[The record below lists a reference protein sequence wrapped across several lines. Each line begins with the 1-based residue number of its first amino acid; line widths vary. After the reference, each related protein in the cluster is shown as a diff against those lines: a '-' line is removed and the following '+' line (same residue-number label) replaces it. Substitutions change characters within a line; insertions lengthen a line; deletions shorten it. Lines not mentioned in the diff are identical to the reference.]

1 MWYSISNHSKEETLV
16 MENLIRDAMRREKK
30 KLLKKKGV
38 IAVGMGIKVIDGKV
52 TDHPCIVVSVERKLT
67 PSEIKSKDM
76 VPMTV
81 GAVLTDVIESRVVK
95 ALHTQKH
102 RPVPGGV
109 SGGHLDATGTLGGLA
124 RKGSDL
130 YILSNNH
137 VLALSNQADIGDPV
151 LQPGGHDGGEFPRD
165 HIGSLAAFVPIQM
178 SGVLSE
184 CPIGNFFK
192 LSLNLLLKL
201 LRSRTRFQI
210 IKLQKEANLIDAAL
224 AQPLDMNL
232 VSEEILG
239 INGLVKGIVEAT
251 LGMEIQGSSRT
262 SGVRFGTIDQIDVTV
277 KVQYGEGKVAL
288 FEDQLLSNTMK
299 ARGGDSGTYV
309 LSKEGHLTGLLFAGS
324 ETVMIANRI
333 QNVATAFDLQF

>member
-1 MWYSISNHSKEETLV
+1 MQ
-16 MENLIRDAMRREKK
+16 NLIRAVMSREKK

-38 IAVGMGIKVIDGKV
+38 IAVGMGFKVIDGKV
-52 TDHPCIVVSVERKLT
+52 TDCPCIVVSVEKKLT
-67 PSEIKSKDM
+67 LLEIKSKDLI
-76 VPMTV
+76 PTAV
-81 GAVLTDVIESRVVK
+81 GAILTDVIEARVIK

-109 SGGHLDATGTLGGLA
+109 SGGHRDATGTLGGLA
-124 RKGSDL
+124 RKGSAL

-137 VLALSNQADIGDPV
+137 VLALSNQADIGDPI

-165 HIGSLAAFVPIQM
+165 QIGSLAAFVPIQM
-178 SGVLSE
+178 SGVQSE

-201 LRSRTRFQI
+201 FRSHTRFQV
-210 IKLQKEANLIDAAL
+210 IKLQEGANLIDAAL
-224 AQPLDMNL
+224 AQPLNMNL
-232 VSEEILG
+232 VSQEILG
-239 INGLVKGIVEAT
+239 IDSLVKGIVEAK

-262 SGVRFGTIDQIDVTV
+262 SGVRSGTIDQTDVTV
-277 KVQYGEGKVAL
+277 KVEYGAGKIAL

-309 LSKEGHLTGLLFAGS
+309 LSKNGHLTGLLFAGS
-324 ETVMIANRI
+324 ETAMIANRI
-333 QNVATAFDLQF
+333 QNVVKAFDLQF